1 MKKSK
6 IVPID
11 QVEPNNYNYNKMSED
26 QIQNE
31 LKSLQE
37 FGVVRSIVTY
47 QKEKGGKYI
56 IVDGEH
62 RYRLLKEQGVGRCPI
77 RNLGVVPEPDAKLLS
92 VSLNEIR
99 GQTDYI
105 KMADLF
111 SSIKMY
117 SIENMAEIL
126 PFGEDEIQAIIDSA
140 DFDWDEYDFG
150 QDYEET
156 KVTDFATINCRIKQD
171 EADLIEQKANKLC
184 IELGFNSDKES
195 VQLGY
200 LMKHLLEKRLSKK
213 C

>member
-1 MKKSK
+1 MKKTK

-11 QVEPNNYNYNKMSED
+11 QVEPNDYNYNKMSED

-37 FGVVRSIVTY
+37 FGVVRSIITY

-62 RYRLLKEQGVGRCPI
+62 RYRLLKEQGVGRCPV

-111 SSIKMY
+111 SGIKMY

-150 QDYEET
+150 EDYEET

-200 LMKHLLEKRLSKK
+200 LMEHLLEKRVS
-213 C
+213 